1 MVRPT
6 WVTPPPP
13 GRGRVLHVN
22 ATATGGGVA
31 ELLHGLVPAQAA
43 AGIATGWAVIA
54 GDHDFFRT
62 TKNLHHL
69 LHGTGDAGA
78 LDARAVAHYRAVLAP
93 QARWLAGQVG
103 PGDLV
108 ALHDPQTLGLAPAL
122 AAAGARVIWHCHIGT
137 TRSGVDGPA
146 LVWDTFAADL
156 AALEGVVTTLPEF
169 APPSVAA
176 HVVPP
181 AVDPD
186 GPKNRPLSPDAVE
199 ATLAATGLVGAHPA
213 PDAVATVE
221 QDRPLPPG
229 ARVVAQVARWDP
241 LKDMTGVV
249 RLVPDLPDD
258 VHLVLAGVDPTEIP
272 DDPEGLRVLDEVRAE
287 RDAMRG
293 PDRDR
298 VHLLLTSLR
307 DETRAALLINAVQRR
322 ADVVVHK
329 SLEEGFG
336 LAVTEAMVKR
346 RAVVAGDVGGIRR
359 QIDHGRTGL
368 LVDPTD
374 RSAVLAAL
382 RHLLAEPQLRRRL
395 GAAAADVV
403 AERFTMARLVRDYR
417 TIVDRRTSRPAGT
430 PLVATP
436 TAEEAR

>member
-1 MVRPT
+1 MRPT
-6 WVTPPPP
+6 WVAPPPP
-13 GRGRVLHVN
+13 GPGRVLHVN

-43 AGIATGWAVIA
+43 AGTPAGWAVIA

-69 LHGTGDAGA
+69 LHGTGDSGA

-122 AAAGARVIWHCHIGT
+122 AAAGARVVWHCHIGT
-137 TRSGVDGPA
+137 TRPGVDGPA
-146 LVWDTFAADL
+146 LVWDTFAPDL

-176 HVVPP
+176 HRRHVVPP

-186 GPKNRPLSPDAVE
+186 GPKNRPLSTDDVA
-199 ATLAATGLVGAHPA
+199 ATLAATGLVGGRPA

-221 QDRPLPPG
+221 QDRPLPPD

-272 DDPEGLRVLDEVRAE
+272 DDPEGLRVLDEVRAA
-287 RDAMRG
+287 RDAMAG
-293 PDRDR
+293 PDRAR

-346 RAVVAGDVGGIRR
+346 RAVLAADVGGIRR

-374 RSAVLAAL
+374 RPAVLAAL
-382 RHLLAEPQLRRRL
+382 RRLLAEPSLRRRL

-417 TIVDRRTSRPAGT
+417 AIVDRRAARP
-430 PLVATP
+430 PVATP
-436 TAEEAR
+436 IVEEAR

>member
-1 MVRPT
+1 M
-6 WVTPPPP
+6 TPPPT

-31 ELLHGLVPAQAA
+31 ELLHGLVPAQTT
-43 AGIATGWAVIA
+43 AGTPTGWAVIA

-69 LHGTGDAGA
+69 LHGTGDAGG

-93 QARWLAGQVG
+93 QARWLAGQVA
-103 PGDLV
+103 PGDLLV
-108 ALHDPQTLGLAPAL
+108 LHDPQTLGLAPAL

-137 TRSGVDGPA
+137 IRPGADGPA
-146 LVWDTFAADL
+146 LVWDTFATDL
-156 AALEGVVTTLPEF
+156 AAVEGVVTTLPEF

-176 HVVPP
+176 HRRHVVPP

-186 GPKNRPLSPDAVE
+186 GPKNRPLSPDIVA
-199 ATLAATGLVGAHPA
+199 ATLAATGLVGGRPA
-213 PDAVATVE
+213 ADAVATVE

-229 ARVVAQVARWDP
+229 VRVVAQVARWDP

-272 DDPEGLRVLDEVRAE
+272 DDPEGRRVLDEVRAA
-287 RDAMRG
+287 RDAMAG
-293 PDRDR
+293 PDRAR

-346 RAVVAGDVGGIRR
+346 RAVVAADVGGIRR
-359 QIDHGRTGL
+359 QIEHDRTGL
-368 LVDPTD
+368 LVDPTN
-374 RSAVLAAL
+374 RAAVLAAL
-382 RHLLAEPQLRRRL
+382 RRLLAEPSLRHRL

-417 TIVDRRTSRPAGT
+417 TIVDRRAPRPA
-430 PLVATP
+430 VAGP
-436 TAEEAR
+436 IVEEAR